1 MMTNIAVSNQ
11 ILPGATLG
19 MLGGGQLGRMFTV
32 AAQTMGY
39 KVVVL
44 EPDVNSPAGVIADQH
59 ICAHYDDETALAEL
73 AEICDAITTEF
84 ENIPATVL
92 SYLEAK
98 TVVHPSS
105 KALSLTQNRLVEKA
119 FIESLGINVAPYVA
133 IRSMADIDALA
144 HSFVFPAIIKA
155 ASFGYDG
162 KGQAVCE
169 TADDVRNAF
178 TKLNEVEC
186 VLEQRINLDRE
197 VSTVLA
203 RGQDGII
210 SHFPIAENK
219 HVNGILHQTTV
230 PSSVSPIQAQTAT
243 EMANKIA
250 EGLAYVGT
258 MAVEFFISNEGDI
271 LANEIAPRPHNSGH
285 FSLDACETS
294 QFEQQVR
301 MLCGLPSGNCDLISP
316 VVMINL
322 LGDVWGKSQPHWNTL
337 LSKPQNKLH
346 LYGKKEARSGRK
358 MGHFNTL
365 SDSAEHATT
374 IALQTFESLQA
385 D

>member
-1 MMTNIAVSNQ
+1 MTTKNP

-19 MLGGGQLGRMFTV
+19 MLGGGQLGRMFTT

-39 KVVVL
+39 KVIVL

-59 ICAHYDDETALAEL
+59 ICAQYTDEVALAQLAEL
-73 AEICDAITTEF
+73 CDAVTTEF

-105 KALSLTQNRLVEKA
+105 KALSSTQNRLVEKV
-119 FIESLGINVAPYVA
+119 FIESLGINVAPYTP
-133 IRSMADIDALA
+133 IRSMKDIDNIADT
-144 HSFVFPAIIKA
+144 FQFPAIIKA

-162 KGQAVCE
+162 KGQVVCE
-169 TADDVRNAF
+169 NAEDVRTAF
-178 TKLNEVEC
+178 AALNEVEC
-186 VLEQRINLDRE
+186 VLEQRINLERE
-197 VSTVLA
+197 ISTVLA
-203 RGQDGII
+203 RSQSGEITN
-210 SHFPIAENK
+210 FPVAENV
-219 HVNGILHQTTV
+219 HINGILHSTTV
-230 PSSVSPIQAQTAT
+230 PSSVPEQLTQRAI
-243 EMANKIA
+243 EMADKIA
-250 EGLAYVGT
+250 DGLAYVGT
-258 MAVEFFISNEGDI
+258 MAVEFFISTEGDI

-285 FSLDACETS
+285 FTLDACETS

-301 MLCGLPSGNCDLISP
+301 MLCGLPSGNCELVTP

-322 LGDVWGKSQPHWNTL
+322 LGDVWGSSQPHWDTL
-337 LSKPQNKLH
+337 LSQPQNKLH
-346 LYGKKEARSGRK
+346 LYGKKEARPGRK

-365 SDSAEHATT
+365 AATT
-374 IALQTFESLQA
+374 EQATKIALQSFEDLKA